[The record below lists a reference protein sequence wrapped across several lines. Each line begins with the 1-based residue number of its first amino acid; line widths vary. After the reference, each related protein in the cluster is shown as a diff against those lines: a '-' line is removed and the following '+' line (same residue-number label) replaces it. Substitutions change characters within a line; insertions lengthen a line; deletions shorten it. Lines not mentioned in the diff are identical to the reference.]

1 MTTFC
6 GPVARDYRGG
16 RSYARKDIGQASL
29 IEVQLNDGKKIF
41 TILGKKRK
49 RSHVACPTIDLNAC
63 NDYTTRY
70 RVWVARL
77 ALPSD
82 ITINKTF
89 TPRIIWLSNIQG
101 SSKIE

>member
-1 MTTFC
+1 MT
-6 GPVARDYRGG
+6 
-16 RSYARKDIGQASL
+16 KKKSL
-29 IEVQLNDGKKIF
+29 PYW
-41 TILGKKRK
+41 TKKRN

>member
-1 MTTFC
+1 MT
-6 GPVARDYRGG
+6 
-16 RSYARKDIGQASL
+16 
-29 IEVQLNDGKKIF
+29 KKVF
-41 TILGKKRK
+41 TILGKKRN

-63 NDYTTRY
+63 NDYTTAEQRGY